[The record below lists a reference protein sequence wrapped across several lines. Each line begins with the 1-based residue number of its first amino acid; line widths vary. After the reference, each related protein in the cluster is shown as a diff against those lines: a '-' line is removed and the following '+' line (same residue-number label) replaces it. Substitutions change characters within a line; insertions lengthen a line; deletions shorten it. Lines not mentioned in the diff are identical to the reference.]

1 LLYLPSIAFW
11 TMSEEMRG
19 HRGESPLSPF
29 LTAEWKHLAMLNYMI
44 EPSILA
50 PFVPAGTELDT
61 WNGMNYVSI
70 VGFLFAD
77 TRVSGYAIPFHRNF
91 EEVNLRFYVRRR
103 SDNGW
108 KRGVVFI
115 KEIVP
120 RSMIA
125 LTAQYLYNEPYVAL
139 PMSHRIETKTGA
151 LHSVRFNWRFDG
163 RQNHLLVVV
172 RGGLQPLMAGSE
184 AEFITEH
191 YWGYNRG
198 RDGSTLE
205 YQVEHPRW
213 RYYDVAEASL
223 QCDVGGLYGTPFQAS
238 MSRTPVSVF
247 LAEGSSIIVHRGM
260 KLRN

>member
-1 LLYLPSIAFW
+1 
-11 TMSEEMRG
+11 
-19 HRGESPLSPF
+19 
-29 LTAEWKHLAMLNYMI
+29 MLNYAI
-44 EPSILA
+44 EPSTLA
-50 PFVPAGTELDT
+50 PLVPAGTELDT
-61 WNGMNYVSI
+61 WNGTHYISL

-91 EEVNLRFYVRRR
+91 EEVNLRFYVRRKS
-103 SDNGW
+103 SDGW

-125 LTAQYLYNEPYVAL
+125 LVARYVYNEPYIGL
-139 PMSHRIETKTGA
+139 SMSHQIETRADG
-151 LHSVRFNWRFDG
+151 LHAVQYNWRFDG
-163 RQNHLLVVV
+163 RQNSLSVIV
-172 RGGLQPLMAGSE
+172 REGLQQLRAGSE

-191 YWGYNRG
+191 FWGYNRQ

-213 RYYDVAEASL
+213 RYYDVSEASL
-223 QCDVGGLYGTPFQAS
+223 QCEVGGLYGSQYQAS

-247 LAEGSSIIVHRGM
+247 LAEGSAIRVYRGM
-260 KLRN
+260 KLS

>member
-1 LLYLPSIAFW
+1 LPQSPHFGIS
-11 TMSEEMRG
+11 TILGRMSA
-19 HRGESPLSPF
+19 F
-29 LTAEWKHLAMLNYMI
+29 LTAEWNNIAMLNYAI
-44 EPSILA
+44 EGSILA

-61 WNGMNYVSI
+61 WNGTHYISI
-70 VGFLFAD
+70 VGFLFAN
-77 TRVSGYAIPFHRNF
+77 TRVSGYAIPLHRNF
-91 EEVNLRFYVRRR
+91 EEVNLRFYVRRKT
-103 SDNGW
+103 DAGW

-125 LTAQYLYNEPYVAL
+125 LVAQYFYNEPYIGL
-139 PMSHRIETKTGA
+139 PMSHRIQTQTGA
-151 LHSVRFNWRFDG
+151 LQSVRYNWRFDG
-163 RQNHLLVVV
+163 RQNSLAVVV

-184 AEFITEH
+184 AEYITEH
-191 YWGYNRG
+191 YWGYNRQK
-198 RDGSTLE
+198 DGSTLE

-223 QCDVGGLYGTPFQAS
+223 QCDVGGLYGAQFQAS

-247 LAEGSSIIVHRGM
+247 LAEGSAVIVHRGL

>member
-1 LLYLPSIAFW
+1 
-11 TMSEEMRG
+11 MSMKAG
-19 HRGESPLSPF
+19 TAF
-29 LTAEWKHLAMLNYMI
+29 LTAEWKHLAMLNYAI

-50 PFVPAGTELDT
+50 PFTPAGTELDT
-61 WNGMNYVSI
+61 WNGTHYVSI
-70 VGFLFAD
+70 VGFLFAN

-91 EEVNLRFYVRRR
+91 EEVNLRFYVHRK

-125 LTAQYLYNEPYVAL
+125 LVARYLYNEPYIAL
-139 PMSHRIETKTGA
+139 PMSHRIETRTG
-151 LHSVRFNWRFDG
+151 LLQSVRYNWRFDG
-163 RQNHLLVVV
+163 RQNNLSVVV
-172 RGGLQPLMAGSE
+172 CGGLQPLVVGSE
-184 AEFITEH
+184 AEYITEH
-191 YWGYNRG
+191 YWGYNRQ

-223 QCDVGGLYGTPFQAS
+223 QCDVGGLYGTQFQAS
-238 MSRTPVSVF
+238 MSRPPVSVF
-247 LAEGSSIIVHRGM
+247 LAEGSAITVHRGL